1 MRLVNIKY
9 VSEGEVLA
17 RPILSPS
24 GNVLLQAG
32 ITLTTCFINRL
43 IDLGLNV
50 LFIEDELFEDVE
62 IYTGVSMQ
70 TREVACATLQK
81 MSRFLE
87 DGKNSPVETE
97 ELQSII
103 QKMIED
109 LLASRDILSNIS
121 EIQSYDNYTYQHSVN
136 TTVIAL
142 LIGVAMGWSNKRLL
156 ELGMGV
162 IMHDIGKIKVPQ
174 EILNKK
180 GPLTELEFEEIK
192 KHTEYGFE
200 LLKQNHDFSLL
211 SAHIAFQHQEKWDG
225 TGYPRGLKGTQIH
238 EYGRVAAVADVYEAL
253 TSKRVYRD
261 AMKPHEAYEY
271 VIAHRGTHFEPGVLD
286 VFAKNVAVYPS
297 GSGVTLSNG
306 MRGNV
311 IRQNPLFPARPYVR
325 VTHEGNNKLRV
336 PVDYNLAENPSM
348 LITAVDNK

>member
-1 MRLVNIKY
+1 MRLVNINY
-9 VSEGEVLA
+9 VHEGEVLA

-24 GNVLLQAG
+24 GNILLQAG
-32 ITLTTCFINRL
+32 ITLSTCFINRL
-43 IDLGLNV
+43 IDLGLEV

-62 IYTGVSMQ
+62 IYTGVSLK
-70 TREVACATLQK
+70 TREVACAALQK
-81 MSRFLE
+81 VSRFLE
-87 DGKNSPVETE
+87 EGRNCHAGAE
-97 ELQSII
+97 ELQSVI

-109 LLASRDILSNIS
+109 LLSSHDILSNIT
-121 EIQSYDNYTYQHSVN
+121 EIRSYDNYTYHHSVN

-180 GPLTELEFEEIK
+180 GPLTDFEFEEIK
-192 KHTEYGFE
+192 KHTVYGFE

-238 EYGRVAAVADVYEAL
+238 EYGRVTAVADVYEAL

-286 VFAKNVAVYPS
+286 VFARNIAVYPS

-311 IRQNPLFPARPYVR
+311 IRQNVQFPTRPYVR
-325 VTHEGNNKLRV
+325 VTYEENNKLKV
-336 PVDYNLAENPSM
+336 PIDYNLAENPSM
-348 LITAVDNK
+348 LIVAVDNR